1 VDRTLNF
8 LLEKAEGQEMGND
21 AKRRTR
27 WGVYSQEYRRAHKLV
42 MSAVES
48 RLDIKG
54 LEIYF
59 LKKDYFNGLIRYQR
73 MGDGADIEIE
83 FRFGVLASVDDYCQ
97 FDSVD
102 FTGIWLM
109 DFERLSSDLQSR
121 LISRIGLYPNPC
133 TWSGLLITDSVIL
146 A

>member
-1 VDRTLNF
+1 MLNF
-8 LLEKAEGQEMGND
+8 LLEKAEGQEIVND

-27 WGVYSQEYRRAHKLV
+27 WGVYGPEYRRLHKSA

-48 RLDIKG
+48 RLDING
-54 LEIYF
+54 LEIDF
-59 LKKDYFNGLIRYQR
+59 LKKDCSNGLIRYKR
-73 MGDGADIEIE
+73 LGDASDVEIE
-83 FRFGVLASVDDYCQ
+83 FRFGVLASIDDYRK

-109 DFERLSSDLQSR
+109 GFENLTDDLQRR
-121 LISRIGLYPNPC
+121 LISRIGLYPSPC
-133 TWSGLLITDSVIL
+133 TWSGLLITDAVVS